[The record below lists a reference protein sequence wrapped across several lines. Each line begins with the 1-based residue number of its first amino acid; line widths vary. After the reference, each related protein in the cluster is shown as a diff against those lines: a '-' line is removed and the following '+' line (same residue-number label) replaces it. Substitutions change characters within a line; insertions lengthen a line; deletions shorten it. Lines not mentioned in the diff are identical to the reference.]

1 MSGLWPPAWLEA
13 RMIRCL
19 RSAILTRRAPASVVG
34 ALVAVMALSTVMVQP
49 LYAVVQPK
57 GSPLADK
64 IFRNPSLHITNLE
77 RNVADLAAPV
87 RADVMGRQLGT
98 LRADSGLYDP
108 RGGRWSSLVLS
119 EPLVAGDGKGNTIA
133 GARPPS
139 EADVWEAVKDYLAR
153 HQAELIVDVAEL
165 GPPSIGIFEKGNLI
179 QVHVPRVVK
188 GIAVRDS
195 GLTAVINH
203 GNLILFGLQNW
214 GVVDASIS
222 PALSLA
228 EAKAVVAAHVKPLAV
243 TGYNVAG
250 RLERVPLA
258 RGQDVAEVALGR
270 GYEYRLAWVVS
281 PQVVDDM
288 GTYEAL
294 VDALTGELLAF
305 QDINRYA
312 ARRVV
317 GGVYPVSNDQK
328 PPDGVEQPGWPMP
341 FADVIGTVNSF
352 TTASGQLTV
361 CELNNIQTTLSG
373 QFVNIA
379 DVCGAVN
386 ENSAAGDMD
395 LSISGGDDCT
405 IPAGHSTGD
414 THSARSGFYELN
426 RIKEQARAYL
436 PSNAWLQ
443 AQLTANMNINSAC
456 NAFWN
461 GSTVNFYRSNATCRN
476 TGEIAAVFDH
486 EWGHGM
492 DDFGINGNISSPGEA
507 IADIYGILRLDNS
520 CMGRGFFFNQVCGG
534 YGDPCIGTPATGC
547 TGVRDLDFAQHVSG
561 LPHGISWILSNCSA
575 GGQTGPCGRET
586 HCEGQ
591 VPAEAG
597 WDLQFRDLRAAP
609 FNYDENTALELTTR
623 LMFLGPQT
631 LTSWYSCAGGCATA
645 GTCGCGATGGYLL
658 TLGADDDNGNIADGT
673 PHMQAIRSAFER
685 HQIHCATQPVINAGC
700 AGGPT
705 TAPVVT
711 AVPTPLPGPGDAI
724 DVSWTAV
731 AGAMNYAVY
740 RTEGTNGCSFGKVKV
755 AETANLTFTETG
767 LLDGRTYLYSVL
779 PIGANTSC
787 FGLMSAC
794 VPSVPSP
801 ADDPCVPVE
810 LQTFEVE

>member
-1 MSGLWPPAWLEA
+1 
-13 RMIRCL
+13 MIRCL
-19 RSAILTRRAPASVVG
+19 RSAIRTRRAPASVVG
-34 ALVAVMALSTVMVQP
+34 ALVAVMALGTVMVQP

-64 IFRNPSLHITNLE
+64 IFRNPSLHIMNLE
-77 RNVADLAAPV
+77 RNVADLGARVPAA
-87 RADVMGRQLGT
+87 VMARQLGT

-133 GARPPS
+133 GTRPPS
-139 EADVWEAVKDYLAR
+139 EADVWQAVKGFVTR
-153 HQAELIVDVAEL
+153 HYGELNVDVAEL
-165 GPPSIGIFEKGNLI
+165 ASPSIGIFEKGNLI
-179 QVHVPRVVK
+179 HVHAPRVVR

-214 GVVDASIS
+214 GAVDASIS

-228 EAKAVVAAHVKPLAV
+228 EAKALVAAHVKPFAV
-243 TGYNVAG
+243 TGYNDTG

-258 RGQDVAEVALGR
+258 RGADVADVTLGR
-270 GYEYRLAWVVS
+270 GYEYRLAWVIS
-281 PQVVDDM
+281 PQVVGDL

-305 QDINRYA
+305 QDKNLYA
-312 ARRVV
+312 ARRIV
-317 GGVYPVSNDQK
+317 GGVYPVSNDQI

-341 FADVIGTVNSF
+341 FANVIGSVNSF

-361 CELNNIQTTLSG
+361 CEPGNIQTTLNG
-373 QFVNIA
+373 QFVRIA
-379 DVCGAVN
+379 DQCGAIN

-395 LSISGGDDCT
+395 LGVSGGDDCT
-405 IPAGHSTGD
+405 IPAGHSAGD
-414 THSARSGFYELN
+414 THSARTGFYELN
-426 RIKEQARAYL
+426 RIKEQARGYL
-436 PSNAWLQ
+436 PGNAWLN
-443 AQLTANMNINSAC
+443 AQLTSNMNINNTC

-461 GSTVNFYRSNATCRN
+461 GSTVNFYRSGGGCGN

-492 DDFGINGNISSPGEA
+492 DDNGTTGTISSPGEA
-507 IADIYGILRLDNS
+507 IADIYGVLRLNNS
-520 CMGRGFFFNQVCGG
+520 CMGRGFFLAGNCSG
-534 YGDPCIGTPATGC
+534 YGDPCLSC
-547 TGVRDLDFAQHVSG
+547 DGVRELDFAKHASG
-561 LPHGISWILSNCSA
+561 LPHGITWILSNCSA
-575 GGQTGPCGRET
+575 GGQTGPCNRET
-586 HCEGQ
+586 HCEGM

-623 LMFLGPQT
+623 LMFLGAQT
-631 LTSWYSCAGGCATA
+631 LTSWYTCGAGCAAA

-658 TLGADDDNGNIADGT
+658 TLGTDDDNGNLADGT

-685 HQIHCATQPVINAGC
+685 HQIHCSTQPVINAGC

-711 AVPTPLPGPGDAI
+711 AVPTLPPGPGDAI
-724 DVSWTAV
+724 DVSWNAV
-731 AGAMNYAVY
+731 PGAASYAVY
-740 RTEGTNGCSFGKVKV
+740 RTEGVNGCSFGKVKV
-755 AETANLTFTETG
+755 GETANLTFTETG
-767 LLDGRTYLYSVL
+767 LLDTRTYLYSVL
-779 PIGANTSC
+779 PIGANPSC
-787 FGLMSAC
+787 LGLMSNCAAT
-794 VPSVPSP
+794 VPSP

-810 LQTFEVE
+810 LQSFEIE